1 MSASK
6 TVVFGIETRRAE
18 KWRLFQICTANST
31 YHLEVQDAQPG
42 ETRRCAVL
50 TCVKPESRAGQSF
63 EDSAPR
69 AGKDSLFAVTPLD
82 WIGRCLEVGTVRTS
96 DITSV
101 EFLSLADAPSTRRA
115 PPRRTTSG
123 VGNETMV
130 FRPSSPPADT
140 PRADPHR
147 TDERRT
153 EPRRTDERREGETRQ
168 WAPFPL
174 GFVEMAEVAAALLNG
189 VAHQRNLR
197 QALLAHP
204 LAKKRLAIALD
215 ACRAMLESM
224 ERGD

>member
-1 MSASK
+1 MSASN

-31 YHLEVQDAQPG
+31 YHLEVQDPQPG
-42 ETRRCAVL
+42 ESRRCAVL
-50 TCVKPESRAGQSF
+50 TCVKPESRSGQVF
-63 EDSAPR
+63 EDSSPR

-96 DITSV
+96 EITSV

-115 PPRRTTSG
+115 APRRTTSG

-130 FRPSSPPADT
+130 FGPSSPRADT
-140 PRADPHR
+140 PRAEPRR
-147 TDERRT
+147 TDE
-153 EPRRTDERREGETRQ
+153 RRTDERREGETRQ